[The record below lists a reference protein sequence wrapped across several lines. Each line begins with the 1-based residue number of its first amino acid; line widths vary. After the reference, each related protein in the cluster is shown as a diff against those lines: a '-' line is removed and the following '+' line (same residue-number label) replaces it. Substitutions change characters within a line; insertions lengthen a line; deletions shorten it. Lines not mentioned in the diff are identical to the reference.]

1 MKLGLQ
7 LNRLLGEAFVSWKQ
21 AEDFFTTTTSNFQAA
36 TQELTDT
43 SSVAMQNAIAQA
55 RTQGFATSVTNW
67 LQAHPVIFRF
77 FNTIIWAIER
87 PIISIAILVLTIV
100 ISLSIIKALNRL
112 LETVGFSLLQ
122 APFRLIAR
130 GFKLSW
136 WGIRQNPH
144 KNASNL
150 AVNNANVII
159 THNPQQRLAEIS
171 QRLQVLQKEHNELLQ
186 EATAILEL
194 NKNR

>member
-7 LNRLLGEAFVSWKQ
+7 LNRLLGEAVVSWKQ

-36 TQELTDT
+36 SQELTDT
-43 SSVAMQNAIAQA
+43 SSAAIQNAL
-55 RTQGFATSVTNW
+55 ATSVVNW

-77 FNTIIWAIER
+77 FNTIIWAIDR
-87 PIISIAILVLTIV
+87 PIVSLAILILTIAT
-100 ISLSIIKALNRL
+100 SLSIIKALNRL
-112 LETVGFSLLQ
+112 LERVGLSLLQ

-136 WGIRQNPH
+136 LGIRQKFPH
-144 KNASNL
+144 KNVSNL
-150 AVNNANVII
+150 AINNPKVII
-159 THNPQQRLAEIS
+159 THSPQQRLAEIS

-186 EATAILEL
+186 EATAILGL
-194 NKNR
+194 NKER